1 MLLDERS
8 ESQLRDFA
16 ESIRAA
22 KRAGDIVVAS
32 IHWGSNWGYTIFPPE
47 IQLAHRLIDEADV
60 DLVHGHS
67 SHHPKG
73 IELYRGKLIVYGCGD
88 FINDYEGIHGY
99 ESFHPDL
106 GLMYFPTLDA
116 QSGRLLRLEL
126 VAMRR
131 VRFRCERAANEEA
144 SWLCSVLQREGRR
157 FGTSVALRADQRMEL
172 VTP

>member
-1 MLLDERS
+1 M
-8 ESQLRDFA
+8 
-16 ESIRAA
+16 
-22 KRAGDIVVAS
+22 
-32 IHWGSNWGYTIFPPE
+32 
-47 IQLAHRLIDEADV
+47 IDEANV

-67 SHHPKG
+67 SHHPRG
-73 IELYRGKLIVYGCGD
+73 MELYRGKLIVYGCGD

-106 GLMYFPTLDA
+106 ALMYFPTLDA

-131 VRFRCERAANEEA
+131 VRFRCERASNEEA

-157 FGTSVALRADQRMEL
+157 LGTSVTSRADQRMEL
-172 VTP
+172 IPP